1 MTKQELYLK
10 TMFCCMAC
18 DLDIAEEEITLIK
31 ETIAN
36 EAQLFEGLE
45 VEELLNVYVSEIN
58 EAGKLFL
65 TRYLSALAEAELTQE
80 EDMTVVDLAIKMIEA
95 DNVIQYSEVSFFKKI
110 RVRLSLSD
118 EQILEK
124 HPDKEDFLLP
134 DINVYEDP
142 IWDNVVFENI
152 ILSEKVESE

>member
-1 MTKQELYLK
+1 
-10 TMFCCMAC
+10 MAC

-36 EAQLFEGLE
+36 EAQLFEDME
-45 VEELLNVYVSEIN
+45 VENLLNTYVSEIN
-58 EAGKLFL
+58 ETGKLFL
-65 TRYLSALAEAELTQE
+65 TRYLSSLAEAELTQDE
-80 EDMTVVDLAIKMIEA
+80 ELQIVDLAIKMIEA

-110 RVRLSLSD
+110 RVRLSLTD
-118 EQILEK
+118 EQILER

-142 IWDNVVFENI
+142 VWDNVVFENI
-152 ILSEKVESE
+152 KFDLAFPKKGDEI

>member
-1 MTKQELYLK
+1 
-10 TMFCCMAC
+10 MAC
-18 DLDIAEEEITLIK
+18 DGDIAEDEITLIK

-36 EAQLFEGLE
+36 EAKPFEGLE
-45 VEELLNVYVSEIN
+45 VENLLNTYVSEIN
-58 EAGKLFL
+58 EMGKLFL

-80 EDMTVVDLAIKMIEA
+80 EELQVVDLAIKMIEA

-134 DINVYEDP
+134 DISAYEDP
-142 IWDNVVFENI
+142 IWDNVTFADIKLDLVEQE
-152 ILSEKVESE
+152 EKK